1 LLSCKLMKY
10 IQFSYPLLLERPAS
24 MSEALNLFRLQQLD
38 TQIDRIQKNLDAI
51 EQTLNDDRRVKQAK
65 GALEKAEAEFKKQ
78 RIALNQIEDKVE
90 AQRIKRKTTQAA
102 LFSGK
107 ITNPKELQDMQM
119 ETDALKRYI
128 TQLEDEQLEVMIA
141 HETAENTHQAA
152 KDNLEQTRRTVAEEQ
167 ASLRGDQTRLTDNLE
182 RILVEKKAV
191 LQSIPQTSLNLYLK
205 LRKEKRSIAVVT
217 VSDGG
222 CSVCGQALTPAD
234 LQAIRASSDLVFC
247 PSCGRILF
255 GDS

>member
-1 LLSCKLMKY
+1 MLYCKLIKY
-10 IQFSYPLLLERPAS
+10 IQFSNPPLPERPAS

-38 TQIDRIQKNLDAI
+38 TQIDRIKRNLDDI

-65 GALEKAEAEFKKQ
+65 GALDKAEAELNRQ
-78 RIALNQIEDKVE
+78 RIALNKIEDKVE
-90 AQRIKRKTTQAA
+90 ARRIKRKTTQAA

-107 ITNPKELQDMQM
+107 ITNPKELQDLQM

-128 TQLEDEQLEVMIA
+128 DQLEDEQLEVMIA
-141 HETAENTHQAA
+141 HESAENTHHAA
-152 KDNLEQTRRTVAEEQ
+152 KDKLEQTRGTVAEEQ
-167 ASLRGDQTRLTDNLE
+167 ASLRGDQTRLTNDLE
-182 RILVEKKAV
+182 RLLVEKKAV
-191 LQSIPQTSLNLYLK
+191 LQSIPQASLNLYQK

-222 CSVCGQALTPAD
+222 CSVCGQALTPAY

-255 GDS
+255 GES